1 LLRYYTAANV
11 TAINI
16 SDRQLERAQQNAPGC
31 RFLNMDAVELDF
43 ADASFD
49 NILCVESAFHFNT
62 RERFLREAFR
72 VLKPEGNL
80 VLSDILGWQSR
91 EKRANH
97 VKNPAAYAELLA
109 AAGFQ
114 NREVIDATDETT
126 RSCGRRLRQWP
137 RQAWRTGRL
146 PFKDYLRAW
155 PATHLYALFMRC
167 SQRYYL
173 LAKGHRPPRPEKTA
187 RSGLVSTIFVSFTK
201 LLIRWRPPFHRPGHL
216 CSSASWGDIVT
227 DLKWR
232 YLGWRYSSLLLCH
245 NGKASTRP

>member
-1 LLRYYTAANV
+1 MTSPLQAAFFGNSDYYNYGYTTEGTVTQQQACENLVEKLLAFIPVKSGSILDVACGLGASTRHLLRYYAAANV

-72 VLKPEGNL
+72 VLKPGGNL

-167 SQRYYL
+167 SHRYYL
-173 LAKGHRPPRPEKTA
+173 LAKGQKPP
-187 RSGLVSTIFVSFTK
+187 
-201 LLIRWRPPFHRPGHL
+201 
-216 CSSASWGDIVT
+216 D
-227 DLKWR
+227 
-232 YLGWRYSSLLLCH
+232 
-245 NGKASTRP
+245 